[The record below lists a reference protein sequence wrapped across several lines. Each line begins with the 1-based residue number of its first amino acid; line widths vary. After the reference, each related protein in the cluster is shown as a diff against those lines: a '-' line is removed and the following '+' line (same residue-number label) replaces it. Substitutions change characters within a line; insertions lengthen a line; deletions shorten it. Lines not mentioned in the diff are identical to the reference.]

1 MQYDSPEGNIKL
13 SINEKSFITPTQ
25 LRATHFIIVCNVQS
39 VEWSV
44 NRLF

>member
-1 MQYDSPEGNIKL
+1 VQYETPEGNIKL
-13 SINEKSFITPTQ
+13 IINEESFITPSQ
-25 LRATHFIIVCNVQS
+25 PRATHFIIVCNVQS